1 MSQKND
7 RVYIGHMIED
17 TVKNDLAPLVR
28 DLEQILTK

>member
-17 TVKNDLAPLVR
+17 TVKNDLASLVR
-28 DLEQILTK
+28 YL